1 MGSFSPL
8 GNLGGKKEGCV
19 LLTGGPHVG
28 GGTPLLGI
36 FRQMPPHP
44 QERNFMTF
52 ICQGYGGR
60 AARHFYLDTSE
71 LRKSLGKAEQLL
83 WAALHWRTLWLLEL

>member
-1 MGSFSPL
+1 ML
-8 GNLGGKKEGCV
+8 
-19 LLTGGPHVG
+19 G

-52 ICQGYGGR
+52 ICQGCGGR

-71 LRKSLGKAEQLL
+71 LRKSWGRLSSCCGLPCTG
-83 WAALHWRTLWLLEL
+83 ALSGF